1 MSTTKPTFKT
11 INFGAMDAA
20 DRFAKANNVPDI
32 VFPDQAGE
40 GPSSESP
47 VPAVVTPLPQASRPR
62 QAKQPEPSLPSPIRR
77 LHVEL
82 PDYLVRAIGDKA
94 HATQTTNRYV
104 ITQALQKAGFYVAA
118 EDLKEDGRRV
128 R

>member
-1 MSTTKPTFKT
+1 MSTAKPSFKT
-11 INFGAMDAA
+11 INFGALDAA
-20 DRFAKANNVPDI
+20 DKFAKANNVPDI

-40 GPSSESP
+40 GASRESP
-47 VPAVVTPLPQASRPR
+47 VPAVVTPLPQVSRTR
-62 QAKQPEPSLPSPIRR
+62 KAKIPEPAMPSPIRR

>member
-11 INFGAMDAA
+11 INFGALDAA
-20 DRFAKANNVPDI
+20 DKFAKANNVPDI

-40 GPSSESP
+40 GVSP
-47 VPAVVTPLPQASRPR
+47 KLPAPTGVTPLSLAARPR
-62 QAKQPEPSLPSPIRR
+62 KAKQPEPALPSPIRR

>member
-20 DRFAKANNVPDI
+20 DKFAKANNVPDI
-32 VFPDQAGE
+32 VFPDQAGV
-40 GPSSESP
+40 GVSP
-47 VPAVVTPLPQASRPR
+47 EPPAPAVVTSLSLAARPR
-62 QAKQPEPSLPSPIRR
+62 KPKQPEPALPSPIRR